1 MESTHTVSGYMIQRL
16 YERGVNHILRVP
28 GDYVLG
34 FYNQLLHSNRLK
46 IINACDELA
55 AALAADANARAKGFG
70 AFCITYGV
78 GA

>member
-1 MESTHTVSGYMIQRL
+1 MIQRL

-46 IINACDELA
+46 IINTCDELA
-55 AALAADANARAKGFG
+55 AAFAVDAYARVKGFG
-70 AFCITYGV
+70 AFCITYCV